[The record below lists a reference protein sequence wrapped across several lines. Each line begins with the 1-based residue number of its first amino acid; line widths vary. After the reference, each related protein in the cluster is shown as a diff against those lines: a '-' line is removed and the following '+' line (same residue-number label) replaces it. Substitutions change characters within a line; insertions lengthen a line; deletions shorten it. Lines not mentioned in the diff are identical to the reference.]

1 LQQPLPQ
8 HLPRHSSWREQ
19 REQHAPIL
27 ERARCFSQ
35 GSLDISDMCTN
46 ADARPVCALLHRSVR
61 VVAPL
66 CARCCTALCALLRGS
81 TRRHGAGIRTK
92 FFFEAG
98 LSNGRMSTRLV
109 RVPYDTLCFSGAHAS
124 CTDMLA
130 CVHQLAA
137 ENALSLAD
145 IRHFVGTSTG
155 ALAALVLFCGYEVDR
170 FALGDLGGGA
180 GGAVGRV
187 VRAFESLAR
196 GERSAD
202 TCRALLR
209 GLLQDTFGAAD
220 VTLAQLH
227 AGCGSTLT
235 VATTHAETGEPVYV
249 SHATFPHVEA
259 ADACMASMYVPGTC
273 AVHML
278 RRGTST
284 DPKAF
289 VPVCSGY
296 FSDPNP
302 FAAAFPGARVL
313 NVVPAPHAPE
323 EGHATSTALSLLA
336 KRNAA
341 LIERL
346 HADVDRHVVHVREG
360 PCARTT
366 GARASACETARAQPP
381 ASAQVHARTSDST
394 GVKSG
399 TSFTSSSRRH
409 SGNKEAQQE
418 GQAEVQQ
425 GHAEVLAIA
434 RNWSTFP
441 DTKRTFLRAFTA
453 LDPRFDEWRR
463 ADETCAQERGRNT
476 CDYHKEDEEEVDC
489 GSPGALL
496 DAVSAEV
503 SGRF

>member
-1 LQQPLPQ
+1 
-8 HLPRHSSWREQ
+8 
-19 REQHAPIL
+19 
-27 ERARCFSQ
+27 
-35 GSLDISDMCTN
+35 
-46 ADARPVCALLHRSVR
+46 
-61 VVAPL
+61 
-66 CARCCTALCALLRGS
+66 
-81 TRRHGAGIRTK
+81 
-92 FFFEAG
+92 
-98 LSNGRMSTRLV
+98 MSTRPV
-109 RVPYDTLCFSGAHAS
+109 RVRYDTLCFSGAHAS

-170 FALGDLGGGA
+170 FALGDLG

-259 ADACMASMYVPGTC
+259 ADACMASMYVPGSC

-313 NVVPAPHAPE
+313 NVVPAHHAPE
-323 EGHATSTALSLLA
+323 EGHATSTALSLMF

-360 PCARTT
+360 PCARTA
-366 GARASACETARAQPP
+366 GARASPCETAWAESRASVQ
-381 ASAQVHARTSDST
+381 AHARASDSLDST

-399 TSFTSSSRRH
+399 TSLKSSSRRQT
-409 SGNKEAQQE
+409 GKEELQQRHTE
-418 GQAEVQQ
+418 AQQ
-425 GHAEVLAIA
+425 GHAEVLAVA

-476 CDYHKEDEEEVDC
+476 CDYHKEEEEEVDC

>member
-1 LQQPLPQ
+1 
-8 HLPRHSSWREQ
+8 
-19 REQHAPIL
+19 
-27 ERARCFSQ
+27 
-35 GSLDISDMCTN
+35 
-46 ADARPVCALLHRSVR
+46 
-61 VVAPL
+61 
-66 CARCCTALCALLRGS
+66 
-81 TRRHGAGIRTK
+81 
-92 FFFEAG
+92 
-98 LSNGRMSTRLV
+98 
-109 RVPYDTLCFSGAHAS
+109 
-124 CTDMLA
+124 
-130 CVHQLAA
+130 
-137 ENALSLAD
+137 
-145 IRHFVGTSTG
+145 
-155 ALAALVLFCGYEVDR
+155 
-170 FALGDLGGGA
+170 
-180 GGAVGRV
+180 V

-259 ADACMASMYVPGTC
+259 ADACMASMYVPGSC

-302 FAAAFPGARVL
+302 FAAAFPSARVL
-313 NVVPAPHAPE
+313 NVVPAQHPLSQ
-323 EGHATSTALSLLA
+323 GHAMPTALSLMF

-341 LIERL
+341 LIELL
-346 HADVDRHVVHVREG
+346 HAGVDRHVVHVREG
-360 PCARTT
+360 PCARTA
-366 GARASACETARAQPP
+366 GARASPCTTAWAEPR
-381 ASAQVHARTSDST
+381 ASAQTHARASDST

-399 TSFTSSSRRH
+399 TGLSGEVHKRH
-409 SGNKEAQQE
+409 GEVHK
-418 GQAEVQQ
+418 GHAEVQQ
-425 GHAEVLAIA
+425 GHAEVLAVA

-476 CDYHKEDEEEVDC
+476 CDHHKEDDEEVDC
-489 GSPGALL
+489 DSPGALL